1 MTQIDLAGRIA
12 VVTGAARGIGHAVA
26 ERLLASGARVSLWD
40 MDAEA
45 VQAAAGALSNC
56 GEVHSAVANVT
67 DDASLDAAV
76 APRPVASAASIF
88 S

>member
-1 MTQIDLAGRIA
+1 MDTKA
-12 VVTGAARGIGHAVA
+12 VEAAAR
-26 ERLLASGARVSLWD
+26 
-40 MDAEA
+40 
-45 VQAAAGALSNC
+45 ALSDC

-76 APRPVASAASIF
+76 RARPVASAASIF